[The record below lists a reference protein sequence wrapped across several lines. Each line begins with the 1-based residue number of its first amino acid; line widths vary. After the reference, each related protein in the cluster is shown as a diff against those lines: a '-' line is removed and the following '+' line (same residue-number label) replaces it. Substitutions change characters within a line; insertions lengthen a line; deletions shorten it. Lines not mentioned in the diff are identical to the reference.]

1 MRHLQQLNALPDGFL
16 DASPRELHRLLPDP
30 TLVHL
35 PGRNDAPLFVTVLQH
50 GNETTGLLAIQ
61 QVLRK
66 FARVELPR
74 ALSLFVANPEAARDN
89 VRTLPDRPDFN
100 RMWPGTDAEPCD
112 TTRLLQSVVDA
123 MREQRVFA
131 SIDTHNNS
139 GLNPHYACVCAT
151 DTPHLQL
158 ASLFARTV
166 VYFRI
171 PKGTQNGAMA
181 ALCPAVSL
189 ECGKSGEAMGVEH
202 AADFLGAC
210 LRLSEIPQ
218 HAVADSDVHLFR
230 TMARVRV
237 PESTPFAFEPGSG
250 AMTFA
255 RELDHMNFR
264 EIPAGTV
271 FAYCLD
277 QHNPRLVVNDDT
289 GADVTTDY
297 FTRAEGALTLRRHV
311 MPAMLS
317 RDAELVRQDCLCYF
331 MERMALPFPAR

>member
-1 MRHLQQLNALPDGFL
+1 MLELNELCALPDGLL
-16 DASPRELHRLLPDP
+16 DAAPRDLHQILPGP
-30 TLVHL
+30 TLLHL
-35 PGRNDAPLFVTVLQH
+35 PGRNNAPLLVTVLQH
-50 GNETTGLLAIQ
+50 GNETTGLLAVQ

-66 FARVELPR
+66 FGRIELPR
-74 ALSLFVANPEAARDN
+74 ALSLFIANVGAARDN
-89 VRTLPDRPDFN
+89 VRRLPGQDDYN
-100 RMWPGTDAEPCD
+100 RMWPGTRSEAND
-112 TTRLLQSVVDA
+112 TTQLMQRVVEI
-123 MREQRVFA
+123 MRERRVFA
-131 SIDTHNNS
+131 SIDIHNNS
-139 GLNPHYACVCAT
+139 GLNPHYACVCAL

-171 PKGTQNGAMA
+171 PEGTQNAAMS
-181 ALCPAVSL
+181 ALCPSVSL

-210 LRLSEIPQ
+210 LRLSEIPL

-230 TMARVRV
+230 TIAQVHV
-237 PESTPFAFEPGSG
+237 PASTEFAFDAGSG
-250 AMTFA
+250 KMTFA

-271 FAYCLD
+271 FAYSLD
-277 QHNPRLVVNDDT
+277 HLNPRLTVTDEE
-289 GADVTTDY
+289 GADVTPT
-297 FTRAEGALTLRRHV
+297 FFSREEGALVLRRHV

-331 MERMALPFPAR
+331 MERMPLPAQ